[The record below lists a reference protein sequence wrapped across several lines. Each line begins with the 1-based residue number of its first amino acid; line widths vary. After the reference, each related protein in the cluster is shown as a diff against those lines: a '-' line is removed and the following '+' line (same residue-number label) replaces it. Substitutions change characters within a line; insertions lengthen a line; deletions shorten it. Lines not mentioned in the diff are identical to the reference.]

1 MTNTAAFLQLLEER
15 GVSKAK
21 LKKKLGIKD
30 GTTLNGRIEGK
41 KGFKQNEIK
50 IMIDM
55 FRLTPEEVQHL
66 FFS

>member
-1 MTNTAAFLQLLEER
+1 MNTAAFLKLMDDR

-30 GTTLNGRIEGK
+30 GTTLNTKIEGK
-41 KGFKQNEIK
+41 RGFKQEEIK
-50 IMIDM
+50 VMIDM
-55 FRLTPEEVQHL
+55 FRLTPEEVQFL

>member
-1 MTNTAAFLQLLEER
+1 MNTAAFLQLMEDR

-30 GTTLNGRIEGK
+30 GTTLNGKIEGK
-41 KGFKQNEIK
+41 RGFKQEEIK
-50 IMIDM
+50 TMIEM
-55 FRLTPEEVQHL
+55 FRLTPEEVQFL